1 MINLG
6 SKWLVLGGPE
16 PWLGGAHFDPK
27 KVQKSSFLDLVFEKC
42 QLGDLLKRSELF
54 QSTQKKCLR

>member
-1 MINLG
+1 MWILG
-6 SKWLVLGGPE
+6 QFGFKMDGSGGYVDPE

-42 QLGDLLKRSELF
+42 RRGDLVRDSELF
-54 QSTQKKCLR
+54 